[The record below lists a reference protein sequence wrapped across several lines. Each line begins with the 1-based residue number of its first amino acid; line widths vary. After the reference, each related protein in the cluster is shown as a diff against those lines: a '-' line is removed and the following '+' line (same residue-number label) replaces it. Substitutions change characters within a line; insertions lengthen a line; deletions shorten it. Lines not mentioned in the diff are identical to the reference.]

1 MRSLD
6 PNSDRKYIIK
16 TYTDLAGIFSQKG
29 LNKQVIEDANF
40 LNNYF
45 NIFPKRIVIHSIQN
59 VIFHENR

>member
-45 NIFPKRIVIHSIQN
+45 NIFIL
-59 VIFHENR
+59 F